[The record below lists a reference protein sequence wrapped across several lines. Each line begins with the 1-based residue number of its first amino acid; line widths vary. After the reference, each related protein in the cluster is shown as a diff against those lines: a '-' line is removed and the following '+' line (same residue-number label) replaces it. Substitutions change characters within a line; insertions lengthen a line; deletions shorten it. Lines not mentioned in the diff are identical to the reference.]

1 MRMLVAEKKKAVK
14 VMMQPRLI
22 RAAQEEAR
30 RQGVSMNEIIRT
42 ALMKYLAE
50 KYRHGKRAS

>member
-1 MRMLVAEKKKAVK
+1 